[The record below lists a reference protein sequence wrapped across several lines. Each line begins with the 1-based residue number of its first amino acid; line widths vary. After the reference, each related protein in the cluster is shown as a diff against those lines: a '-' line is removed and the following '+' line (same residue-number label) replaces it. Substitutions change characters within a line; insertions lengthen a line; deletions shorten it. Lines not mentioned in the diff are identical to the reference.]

1 MDTGGAIAAGLA
13 PGESLVRSRG
23 PWRQAASRFRRK
35 PLGVFALLVVLAFA
49 LVAALAD
56 RLAPYPAARLFLE
69 YLNSPQAPSFHHGHL
84 LGTDLLGHDMLSQLL
99 FAIRETMT
107 GSLVC
112 AAGAT
117 VVGVA
122 VGAAAGYLGGAV
134 DSAVGWA
141 TGVVAT
147 MPALALLVM
156 VVIYEAPVA
165 PIWQGLTLTAYLWI
179 GVARVVRASFLSL
192 RTQEFV
198 EAAHAAGA
206 GGLRIVLRHLLPNT
220 SGPVI
225 VAATSVIGQSVLLLA
240 TVDYF
245 NLGAQ
250 QADLPTLGG
259 LVANA
264 AKGSSL
270 TSTPWWLY
278 AIPSVALGLLLVCVN
293 FAGDTLDDAL
303 NPGARR

>member
-1 MDTGGAIAAGLA
+1 VAV
-13 PGESLVRSRG
+13 LVI
-23 PWRQAASRFRRK
+23 
-35 PLGVFALLVVLAFA
+35 LAFA
-49 LVAALAD
+49 ITAAVADLVS
-56 RLAPYPAARLFLE
+56 PYPAARLFLE
-69 YLNSPQAPSFHHGHL
+69 YLNSPQPPSLHHGHL

-99 FAIRETMT
+99 YAIRESMI
-107 GSLVC
+107 GALVC
-112 AAGAT
+112 AGGAT

-134 DSAVGWA
+134 DAAIGWL
-141 TGVVAT
+141 TGVVVT

-156 VVIYEAPVA
+156 VVVYEAPIG
-165 PIWQGLTLTAYLWI
+165 PFWQGVALTAYLWI
-179 GVARVVRASFLSL
+179 GVARVVRTSFLGL
-192 RTQEFV
+192 KAREFV
-198 EAAHAAGA
+198 EAAYAAGA
-206 GGLRIVLRHLLPNT
+206 SPLRIVVRHLLPNT
-220 SGPVI
+220 AGPI
-225 VAATSVIGQSVLLLA
+225 LVAATSVIGQSILLIA

-270 TSTPWWLY
+270 VATPWWLY
-278 AIPSVALGLLLVCVN
+278 AIPAVALGLLLVCVN
-293 FAGDTLDDAL
+293 FASDTLDDAL

>member
-1 MDTGGAIAAGLA
+1 LATGGAIAAGRA

-23 PWRQAASRFRRK
+23 PWRQALGRFRRR
-35 PLGVFALLVVLAFA
+35 PLGVAALLVVLAFA
-49 LVAALAD
+49 LVAALAP

-69 YLNSPQAPSFHHGHL
+69 YLNSPQPPSHGHL

-99 FAIRETMT
+99 FAVRETML
-107 GSLVC
+107 GALVC

-117 VVGVA
+117 VIGVA
-122 VGAAAGYLGGAV
+122 IGAASGYAGGAV
-134 DSAVGWA
+134 DNAIGWA

-147 MPALALLVM
+147 VPALALLVL
-156 VVIYEAPVA
+156 VVIYFAPVA
-165 PIWQGLTLTAYLWI
+165 PIWQGITLMAYLWI
-179 GVARVVRASFLSL
+179 GVARVVRTSFLAL
-192 RTQEFV
+192 KTREFV

-206 GGLRIVLRHLLPNT
+206 GGLRIVFRHLLPNT
-220 SGPVI
+220 AGPVI
-225 VAATSVIGQSVLLLA
+225 VASTAVIGQSILVLA

-264 AKGSSL
+264 AKGSTL
-270 TSTPWWLY
+270 TATPWWLY
-278 AIPSVALGLLLVCVN
+278 AIPAVALGLLLVSIN

-303 NPGARR
+303 NPAGQR